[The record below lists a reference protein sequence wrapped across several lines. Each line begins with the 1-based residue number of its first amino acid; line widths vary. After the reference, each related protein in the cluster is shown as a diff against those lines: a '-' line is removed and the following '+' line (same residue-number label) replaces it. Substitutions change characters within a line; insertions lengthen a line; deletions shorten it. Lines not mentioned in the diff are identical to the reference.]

1 MDITRLYGMPLPRP
15 RRSLTWLKTTI
26 KSDKNQS
33 IKTAIA
39 LCREAWVF
47 VNGKPVYADKNLYPV
62 PTARKAPEG
71 RCSLE
76 NASFSLPL
84 NAGNNEV
91 AVAIANNFYGW
102 ALILRLDDVKGVQLA
117 QK

>member
-1 MDITRLYGMPLPRP
+1 VDITRLYGMPLPRP
-15 RRSLTWLKTTI
+15 RRSITWLKTTI

-33 IKTAIA
+33 IKTAIGWS
-39 LCREAWVF
+39 REVWLF
-47 VNGKPVYADKNLYPV
+47 VNGKPIYADKNLYQP
-62 PTARKAPEG
+62 PTARKAPDG

-76 NASFSLPL
+76 NGSFSLPL
-84 NAGNNEV
+84 NAGNNEI

-117 QK
+117 RK